1 MCWFICSNAEW
12 SMEGLEL
19 RVQIMWNRIV
29 FPSLWF
35 HINRF
40 ARKEDIFFYLWCEQF
55 TLYVDFSGCF
65 ESETEQSY
73 FSKTNANTF
82 FEGRRTC
89 KMKYHLLYF
98 YHLPKSFTNEG
109 IFAWKISKKY
119 SHKVPYRGILLS
131 FDLLILSV
139 QTKYYW
145 WHNFDVG

>member
-109 IFAWKISKKY
+109 IFARNIFKKNIQIKFHTEAFYYHLTYSFWVSKQNTIGDTISM
-119 SHKVPYRGILLS
+119 
-131 FDLLILSV
+131 
-139 QTKYYW
+139 
-145 WHNFDVG
+145 